1 MVLKKRI
8 LWESWKRK
16 YDKENSEKQNINV
29 IWKFIWLENQNYVNN
44 IEKIMNDMCIHD
56 IDSDDNNSDEY
67 KESMITMIYEA
78 FQVSDIRFI
87 VLFQSK

>member
-1 MVLKKRI
+1 MKI
-8 LWESWKRK
+8 
-16 YDKENSEKQNINV
+16 YI
-29 IWKFIWLENQNYVNN
+29 LENQNYVNN
-44 IEKIMNDMCIHD
+44 IEKIMNDMCIHN
-56 IDSDDNNSDEY
+56 IDNDDNDSDEY

>member
-1 MVLKKRI
+1 MILKKENVIRI
-8 LWESWKRK
+8 LKK
-16 YDKENSEKQNINV
+16 KENSEKQNINM

-44 IEKIMNDMCIHD
+44 IEKIMNDMCIHN
-56 IDSDDNNSDEY
+56 IDNDDNDSDEY
-67 KESMITMIYEA
+67 KESMIIMLYEA

>member
-1 MVLKKRI
+1 
-8 LWESWKRK
+8 
-16 YDKENSEKQNINV
+16 
-29 IWKFIWLENQNYVNN
+29 
-44 IEKIMNDMCIHD
+44 MNDMCIHN
-56 IDSDDNNSDEY
+56 IDSDDNDSDEY

>member
-1 MVLKKRI
+1 
-8 LWESWKRK
+8 
-16 YDKENSEKQNINV
+16 
-29 IWKFIWLENQNYVNN
+29 
-44 IEKIMNDMCIHD
+44 MNDMYIHN

-67 KESMITMIYEA
+67 KESMMKMIYEA